1 MSNADPIDD
10 AQDRD
15 LLDTAKAVQAV
26 RNEALNYVQGQP
38 GDCLECGLFF
48 NRVVR
53 GMCAKCRDAEIKLRR
68 QRCQRP

>member
-26 RNEALNYVQGQP
+26 RDRNSEFVQGHA
-38 GDCLECGLFF
+38 GECNECGLYFT
-48 NRVVR
+48 RVVR
-53 GMCAKCRDAEIKLRR
+53 GMCAKCRDAELEMR
-68 QRCQRP
+68 